1 MASKITLDGLCQPQ
15 IYEDGNLYSITVE
28 ELKGNRIAIMQ
39 LINDYNTKVKTIER
53 LQLSEKRLSS
63 ELQYQ
68 NASPFFAIIATVIN
82 IIGSVISCCGVN
94 FLTSNEN
101 VGTGYIFIFVG
112 SLLLLCGGCLTIF
125 YKYVYKWMNKS
136 MKNK

>member
-28 ELKGNRIAIMQ
+28 DLKGNRIAIMQ

-68 NASPFFAIIATVIN
+68 NASPFFAIIATIIN

-101 VGTGYIFIFVG
+101 VGTGYIFNV
-112 SLLLLCGGCLTIF
+112 SST
-125 YKYVYKWMNKS
+125 N
-136 MKNK
+136 